1 MTKWS
6 LWRGAAVALLL
17 GAAVDARAMSLEK
30 VNLVR
35 LLRHADAIVVGN
47 VQRVSDG
54 VGRNGL
60 PYTEITVAI
69 EESLRGDLAGAYT
82 FRQFGLLNPRRAADG
97 ARTLLPAP
105 DAMPRYAAGER
116 ALLFLAPA
124 ARITGLRSTYGLGAG
139 KFTFGPGRVENGM
152 ANAGLLAGVSV
163 EASLK
168 TGNDTRLLGTEVGAV
183 NPEDFMSFV
192 RRAVGERWVETCR
205 MWDAPEGRGCGQ
217 SRPAAG
223 ETGRRPATAAGA
235 RLSKSEGR

>member
-17 GAAVDARAMSLEK
+17 GAAVDARAASLEK

-35 LLRHADAIVVGN
+35 LLRNADAIVAGD

-54 VGRNGL
+54 IGRNGL

-82 FRQFGLLNPRRAADG
+82 FRQFGLLSPRRSADG
-97 ARTLLPAP
+97 TRTLLPAP
-105 DAMPRYAAGER
+105 DALPRYAVGER
-116 ALLFLAPA
+116 VLLFMAPA
-124 ARITGLRSTYGLGAG
+124 ARITGLRTTYGLGAG
-139 KFTFGPGRVENGM
+139 KFTFGPGRVENGLS
-152 ANAGLLAGVSV
+152 NAGLLAGVRA

-168 TGNDTRLLGTEVGAV
+168 TANDIRLLETEVGAV
-183 NPEDFMSFV
+183 NPEDFMSLV

-205 MWDAPEGRGCGQ
+205 MWDATEGRGCGQ

-223 ETGRRPATAAGA
+223 ETGRRPATAGGA